1 MTFNRINKR
10 FGELLV
16 DAGKITKEQLEE
28 ALKVHKEKKKKIG
41 EILLESGYVT
51 NEQIIE
57 TLETQLGIP
66 YVDLSI
72 YTIDDDVP
80 EIISE
85 RMARRYGIIPIKIEG
100 NSILLAM
107 SDPLDIYAM
116 DDVSLATGYAV
127 KPVISTY
134 ALIEKAI
141 DKYFRTGNAE
151 EAMEELDE
159 SFASTLSV
167 DAFATQFDENIQNA
181 PVVKLI
187 NTIIYQA
194 VKSNASDIHIEPYE
208 ENIRVRYR
216 IDGELQNYLNVAKYI
231 HSAIITRVKIMG
243 KMDIAEKRIPQDGRV
258 ETNIEGADIDMR
270 ISILPTVYGEKVV
283 MRILSRSTA
292 IMNKKQIGF
301 TPENLKAFD
310 KIIKTPNGIILLV
323 GPTGSG
329 KTTTLYAIL
338 KEINDITK
346 NIITVEDPVEYR
358 IEGINHTQVNNKA
371 GLTFAT
377 SLRAILRQDPDVIMI
392 GEIRDSET
400 AQIAVRA
407 SITGHLV
414 FSTVHTNDTVSTVA
428 RLVDMGVEKYLVSS
442 ALSGV
447 VAQRLVKKICTKCKT
462 EHKPTKSEMKLMEI
476 DESVVIY
483 KGKGCNACNQTGYK
497 GRTAIHEVLP
507 ITEDIKEMIDNGS
520 TMQEIKRK
528 AIENGMMTLKESSKI
543 LVLDGITSIEE
554 LVKMTYTIE

>member
-16 DAGKITKEQLEE
+16 DAGKITKGQLEE
-28 ALKVHKEKKKKIG
+28 ALKIHKEKNKKIG
-41 EILLESGYVT
+41 EVLLENGYVT

-66 YVDLSI
+66 YVDLSVYI
-72 YTIDDDVP
+72 IDDDVP

-116 DDVSLATGYAV
+116 DDVSLATGYEV
-127 KPVISTY
+127 KPVIATY

-151 EAMEELDE
+151 EALEELDE
-159 SFASTLSV
+159 SFASTLSI
-167 DAFATQFDENIQNA
+167 DTFSAQFDENIQNA

-208 ENIRVRYR
+208 ENIRVRFR

-231 HSAIITRVKIMG
+231 HSAMITRVKIMG

-270 ISILPTVYGEKVV
+270 ISILPTVHGEKVV
-283 MRILSRSTA
+283 MRILSRNNA
-292 IMNKKQIGF
+292 IMNKEQIGF
-301 TPENLKAFD
+301 TPENLEAFNR
-310 KIIKTPNGIILLV
+310 IIKTPNGIILLV

-329 KTTTLYAIL
+329 KTTTLYAVL
-338 KEINDITK
+338 REINDIKK

-358 IEGINHTQVNNKA
+358 IEGINHTQVNVKA

-377 SLRAILRQDPDVIMI
+377 SLRSILRQDPDVIMI

-414 FSTVHTNDTVSTVA
+414 FSTVHTNDTASTIA

-442 ALSGV
+442 ALSGII
-447 VAQRLVKKICTKCKT
+447 AQRLVKKICTECKT
-462 EHKPTKSEMKLMEI
+462 GHAPTKSEMKLLEI
-476 DESVVIY
+476 DEKVVIY
-483 KGKGCNACNQTGYK
+483 TGKGCNVCNQTGYK

-507 ITEDIKEMIDNGS
+507 VTEDIKEMIDNGL
-520 TMQEIKRK
+520 TTQEIKRK
-528 AIENGMMTLKESSKI
+528 AIENGMMTLKESAKR
-543 LVLDGITSIEE
+543 LVLDGTTSVEE
-554 LVKMTYTIE
+554 LLKMTYTLE